1 LLKKGYQQ
9 VKVQL
14 LLSIAYKMSG
24 NVPISE
30 KYKAIA
36 ALSQLREQNK
46 VA

>member
-1 LLKKGYQQ
+1 LLKKGYQP

-24 NVPISE
+24 NMPIAE
-30 KYKAIA
+30 KYKAVA

-46 VA
+46 IA